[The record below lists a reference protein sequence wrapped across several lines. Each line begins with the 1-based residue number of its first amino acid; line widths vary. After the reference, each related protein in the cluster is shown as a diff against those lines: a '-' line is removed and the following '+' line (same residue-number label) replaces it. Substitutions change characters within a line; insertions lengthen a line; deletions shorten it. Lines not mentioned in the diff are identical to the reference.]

1 MNRPS
6 PDKFYSE
13 RAPIEIGLVII
24 GRMDRIDKQAIQAA
38 REQLLV
44 WLQSQFPQFAWR
56 ISAVQ
61 REEVPLS
68 IRQEPSALLRDG
80 SDLRDAE
87 GWDFAILFTA
97 ADLTCRYKPYSIAVT
112 SSALD
117 LAVVSTNRIDPH
129 AFDAEVD
136 ERERIHTVAQR
147 LTTLCIRSLG
157 HLNGLATSGEESNF
171 MQIPSSP
178 KDLSQMSEFGSDQHR
193 AIEHNLHQ
201 IADPRLEETQA
212 ATELSPFRFYL
223 QSAYINRHEIFDA
236 VRHARPWEFPLRLLR
251 LTAAAVSTTTL
262 LMLTAETWHLAS
274 NQAIAKLAM
283 LLGVV
288 LVVTT
293 ALVAVR
299 QRLLIRRRRS
309 LMREQIVI
317 TNCSAVA
324 IVLIGL
330 ATTAAALLALNLSA
344 GFFLYA
350 PDLVASWVQSAVVE
364 PVSTTYWQVS
374 LFVTTLGLFIG
385 ALGATFEQQHHF
397 RHVVFVDEEI

>member
-1 MNRPS
+1 MDRPS
-6 PDKFYSE
+6 PDKACSE
-13 RAPIEIGLVII
+13 LAPIEIGLVII
-24 GRMDRIDKQAIQAA
+24 GRMDRIDKQAIRSA
-38 REQLLV
+38 REQLLA
-44 WLQSQFPQFAWR
+44 WLKSQFPQFAWR

-136 ERERIHTVAQR
+136 ESERISTVAQR

-157 HLNGLATSGEESNF
+157 HLNGLAVARDESNF
-171 MQIPSSP
+171 MHIPASP
-178 KDLSQMSEFGSDQHR
+178 KDLSQMTKFDSEQYS
-193 AIEHNLHQ
+193 AVEHNLHE

-212 ATELSPFRFYL
+212 ASELSPFRFYL
-223 QSAYINRHEIFDA
+223 QSAFINRHEIFDA

-262 LMLTAETWHLAS
+262 LMLTAETWNLAS
-274 NQAIAKLAM
+274 NQAITKLAT
-283 LLGVV
+283 LLGIV
-288 LVVTT
+288 LIVTT
-293 ALVAVR
+293 ALVAGR

-317 TNCSAVA
+317 TNFSAVL
-324 IVLIGL
+324 IVFIGL

-344 GFFLYA
+344 GFFLYD
-350 PDLVASWVQSAVVE
+350 PSLVASWIDSVVVE

-385 ALGATFEQQHHF
+385 ALGATFEEQHHF

>member
-1 MNRPS
+1 MDRPS
-6 PDKFYSE
+6 PDKACSE
-13 RAPIEIGLVII
+13 LAPIEIGLVII
-24 GRMDRIDKQAIQAA
+24 GRMDRIDKQAIRLA

-44 WLQSQFPQFAWR
+44 WLQEQFPQFAWR

-136 ERERIHTVAQR
+136 ESERVHTVAQR

-157 HLNGLATSGEESNF
+157 HLNGLATAREENNF
-171 MQIPSSP
+171 MHIPSSP
-178 KDLSQMSEFGSDQHR
+178 KELAKMREFDSDQHS
-193 AIEHNLHQ
+193 AIENNLHQ

-212 ATELSPFRFYL
+212 AEKLSPFRFYL
-223 QSAYINRHEIFDA
+223 QSAYINRHEIADA
-236 VRHARPWEFPLRLLR
+236 VLHARPWEFPLRLLR

-274 NQAIAKLAM
+274 YQAIATLAM

-288 LVVTT
+288 LAVTT

-317 TNCSAVA
+317 TNCSAVL
-324 IVLIGL
+324 IVLLGL
-330 ATTAAALLALNLSA
+330 ASTAAALLALNLSA
-344 GFFLYA
+344 GYLLY
-350 PDLVASWVQSAVVE
+350 PLSLVAAWIESDIGMVM
-364 PVSTTYWQVS
+364 STTYWQVA

-385 ALGATFEQQHHF
+385 ALGATFEEQHHF

>member
-1 MNRPS
+1 MDRPS
-6 PDKFYSE
+6 PDQASSTL
-13 RAPIEIGLVII
+13 APIEIGLVII
-24 GRMDRIDKQAIQAA
+24 GRVDRIDKQAIQSA
-38 REQLLV
+38 REQLLA

-56 ISAVQ
+56 INAVQ

-136 ERERIHTVAQR
+136 ENERISTVAQR

-157 HLNGLATSGEESNF
+157 HLNGLAVARDEGNF
-171 MQIPSSP
+171 MHVPSSP
-178 KDLSQMSEFGSDQHR
+178 KALSEMREFDSGQLS
-193 AIEHNLHQ
+193 AIEHNLYQ

-212 ATELSPFRFYL
+212 ASELSPWRFYL
-223 QSAYINRHEIFDA
+223 QSAYINRHEIFGA
-236 VRHARPWEFPLRLLR
+236 VVHARPWEFPLRLLR

-274 NQAIAKLAM
+274 HQSITKLAM
-283 LLGVV
+283 LLGFV
-288 LVVTT
+288 LLITT

-299 QRLLIRRRRS
+299 QRLLIQRRRS

-317 TNCSAVA
+317 TNVSAVV

-330 ATTAAALLALNLSA
+330 ATTAAALLALNVSA

-350 PDLVASWVQSAVVE
+350 PSLVASWIESDIGMA
-364 PVSTTYWQVS
+364 VSTIYWQVA

-385 ALGATFEQQHHF
+385 ALGATFEAQHHF

>member
-1 MNRPS
+1 MDRS
-6 PDKFYSE
+6 SSDKACSAL
-13 RAPIEIGLVII
+13 APIEIGLVII
-24 GRMDRIDKQAIQAA
+24 GRMDRIDKQAIRSA
-38 REQLLV
+38 REQLLT

-136 ERERIHTVAQR
+136 EDERISTVAQR

-157 HLNGLATSGEESNF
+157 HLNGLAVVRDESNF
-171 MQIPSSP
+171 MHIPSSP
-178 KDLSQMSEFGSDQHR
+178 KELSEMSEFDSSQLS
-193 AIEHNLHQ
+193 AIENNLHQ

-212 ATELSPFRFYL
+212 ATELSPLRFYV
-223 QSAYINRHEIFDA
+223 QSAYINRHEIIDA

-262 LMLTAETWHLAS
+262 LMLTAESWHLAS
-274 NQAIAKLAM
+274 NQAITKLAI
-283 LLGVV
+283 LLGIV
-288 LVVTT
+288 LIVTT

-299 QRLLIRRRRS
+299 QRLLLQRRRS

-317 TNCSAVA
+317 ANVSAVV

-330 ATTAAALLALNLSA
+330 ATTASALLAFNVSA
-344 GFFLYA
+344 GFFLYS
-350 PDLVASWVQSAVVE
+350 PSLVASWIDSDVGMA
-364 PVSTTYWQVS
+364 VSTVYWQVA

-385 ALGATFEQQHHF
+385 ALGATFEEQHHF